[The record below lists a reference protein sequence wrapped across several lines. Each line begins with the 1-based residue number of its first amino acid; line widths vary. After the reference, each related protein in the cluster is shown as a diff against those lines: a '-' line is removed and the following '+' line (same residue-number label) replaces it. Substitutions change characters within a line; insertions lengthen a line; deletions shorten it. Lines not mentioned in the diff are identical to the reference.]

1 MNSLSR
7 NLFAALMGV
16 ALLSSCSRP
25 VAYFQPSQRENFRTP
40 PTANVAVATPAEAT
54 QPTAQTDA
62 PTPATDAVLPAVPT
76 PAVQVAQAKVAMEQL
91 DAYVK
96 NDSKLTGNRK
106 LAKRMARA
114 NALLAEADANP
125 AAIASPHKATFTE
138 RLMLKKISK
147 KIKNKIAPDQTN
159 ALTDNKIRNGAI
171 IGAIGLVLAIIFNS
185 NLLSLI
191 GVIILAAG
199 IVLIVMGVLET

>member
-1 MNSLSR
+1 MNTLSR

-40 PTANVAVATPAEAT
+40 PTANVVVATPAEAS
-54 QPTAQTDA
+54 QPTAQTDE
-62 PTPATDAVLPAVPT
+62 PTLATDAVLPAVPT
-76 PAVQVAQAKVAMEQL
+76 PAVQVAQANVAMEQL

-96 NDSKLTGNRK
+96 NDSKLAGNRK

-114 NALLAEADANP
+114 NALLAEANANP
-125 AAIASPHKATFTE
+125 TATASPRKASFTE
-138 RLMLKKISK
+138 RLMLKKLDK
-147 KIKNKIAPDQTN
+147 KIKNKMAPDQTN

-171 IGAIGLVLAIIFNS
+171 IGAIGLVVAIIFGG
-185 NLLSLI
+185 LLGVI
-191 GVIILAAG
+191 GVLLLLAG
-199 IVLIVMGVLET
+199 IVLVVLGVLET